1 MKVIILL
8 SAFAA
13 SAYAQYWLSTTPYPY
28 HTIPPYHQS
37 NQSISH
43 ELVLEQP
50 TLIAAL

>member
-1 MKVIILL
+1 MVIILL

-13 SAYAQYWLSTTPYPY
+13 SAYAQYWLSTTPY
-28 HTIPPYHQS
+28 HTIPYHHTT

-50 TLIAAL
+50 TLIAAP